1 LYFDLIAHF
10 GGEIMQQ
17 KELLAGLVRE
27 FWDLLGQVGTWG
39 RGWKKPGQDRR
50 SLLKTKKLRHG
61 KALFHFETGAR
72 ARTPVPPK
80 EKAGG

>member
-39 RGWKKPGQDRR
+39 RGM
-50 SLLKTKKLRHG
+50 
-61 KALFHFETGAR
+61 
-72 ARTPVPPK
+72 
-80 EKAGG
+80 EKARSR